1 MLDAPGQLQLL
12 SLPLEVPWETAVPRH
27 GHGPPWPRAYWIGHR
42 GGYQWAAQL
51 DATHLEPGIHYEIC
65 IDLDGNLAY
74 AMFTMFTSGIRFT
87 SVIIDFM

>member
-1 MLDAPGQLQLL
+1 M
-12 SLPLEVPWETAVPRH
+12 
-27 GHGPPWPRAYWIGHR
+27 
-42 GGYQWAAQL
+42 